1 MSHEYCTAAL
11 ACLLLASAPAL
22 AAETAAETEVRAL
35 IASTIETT
43 LSSRINADILRLD
56 VRPGDSFRKGDILV
70 AFDCRLP
77 RAQLAKAKAELDSA
91 DKTLRARK
99 SLAQYNAVSE
109 LEVAVAESQ
118 TAMAKADVSLYEAQ
132 VSLCDV
138 TAPFDGR
145 VVVLRTAP
153 YAGVSSGAPLLDI
166 LDSGGLEVRL
176 HIPSN
181 WLSRLNQGTRF
192 QVHIDENGKV
202 YGAEVQ
208 RIGARVDPV
217 SGTIDVIGRILEPD
231 NNLLAG
237 MSGTATFDQP

>member
-1 MSHEYCTAAL
+1 M
-11 ACLLLASAPAL
+11 ACAFLPLSAL
-22 AAETAAETEVRAL
+22 AADGPEVRVL
-35 IASTIETT
+35 VASNIETT

-56 VRPGDSFRKGDILV
+56 VRPGDSFRKGDILI

-77 RAQLAKAKAELDSA
+77 RAQLAKSKAELDSA

-118 TAMAKADVSLYEAQ
+118 AAMARADVSLYEAQ

-145 VVVLRTAP
+145 VVALRVAP

-166 LDSGGLEVRL
+166 LDAGGLEVRL

-181 WLSRLNQGTRF
+181 SLTRVNQGSRF
-192 QVHIDENGKV
+192 QVRIDETGKL
-202 YGAEVQ
+202 YEAEVQ

-217 SGTIDVIGRILEPD
+217 SGTIDVIGHILEPD

-237 MSGTATFDQP
+237 MSGTATFSQP